1 MFSMLA
7 FVALQNVVAYSVNM
21 ADNIMLGTYSQ
32 AALSGA
38 ATVNQVF
45 FIIQQFAISFGNAL
59 VALAAQYWGQHRVK
73 PIRTLAGITLK
84 VGVAVS
90 VILILICGL
99 IPSGIIRIFTFDADI
114 VAEGTKYLLI
124 IMWTFLLYIITN
136 ILMAALRAVG
146 TVNISFYISIVSL
159 VVNVGINYVL
169 IFGKLGLPEMGIVGA
184 AIGTLVARILELII
198 VIVYLAKFDKKLHL
212 FRRVPGEV
220 VATSIDDD
228 YEVVA
233 ESSDTK
239 SIANNADSDD
249 PVSSIDTASDISTE
263 TDGNTVSKNAV
274 SQATNDAVS
283 SSEKKK
289 GDFALAWLFDNNKD
303 LWKDFLK
310 VYFPIF
316 CATVL
321 WGVSVPMQTAIL
333 GHMSADAIAANSVAT
348 TFYQYLKVIVVA
360 MSSTSAVMIGQSI
373 GRGDMVRI
381 KSDGRTLSVVDVVIG
396 LILGVLL
403 VVLKNPLLTL
413 YDLNPNA
420 LRLAGNLILIM
431 AVIMVGMS
439 YQMPVSFGIIQG
451 GGDAKFTMAMN
462 LISTWC
468 IVMPLSFM
476 AAYWWKWPVEWV
488 VVVVQ
493 SDQIFKCL
501 PTWLHFRKYTWMKKL
516 TR

>member
-1 MFSMLA
+1 MKESFFTKDKFFYKSMFSMLA
-7 FVALQNVVAYSVNM
+7 FVALQNIVAYSVNM

-59 VALAAQYWGQHRVK
+59 VALAAQYWGQNRVR
-73 PIRTLAGITLK
+73 PIRILTGITLK
-84 VGVAVS
+84 VGAAIS
-90 VILILICGL
+90 ILLILVCAL
-99 IPSGIIRIFTFDADI
+99 IPSGIVRIFTNDAAI
-114 VAEGTKYLLI
+114 ISEGTKYLLL

-169 IFGKLGLPEMGIVGA
+169 IFGKFGFPEMGIRGA
-184 AIGTLVARILELII
+184 AIGTLIARILELLI
-198 VIVYLAKFDKKLHL
+198 VLVFLAKFDKKLHL
-212 FRRVPGEV
+212 FRKVP
-220 VATSIDDD
+220 
-228 YEVVA
+228 
-233 ESSDTK
+233 K
-239 SIANNADSDD
+239 DSVDMEF
-249 PVSSIDTASDISTE
+249 SA
-263 TDGNTVSKNAV
+263 GNSAL
-274 SQATNDAVS
+274 SWLTN
-283 SSEKKK
+283 
-289 GDFALAWLFDNNKD
+289 NNKN
-303 LWKDFLK
+303 LWSDFLK

-321 WGVSVPMQTAIL
+321 WGISVPMQTAIL

-373 GRGDMVRI
+373 GRGDMKRI
-381 KSDGRTLSVVDVVIG
+381 KSDGRTLSVIDVVIG
-396 LILGVLL
+396 LILGILL
-403 VVLKNPLLTL
+403 VVLKNPLLSL

-420 LRLAGNLILIM
+420 MRLAGNLILIM

-476 AAYWWKWPVEWV
+476 AAFWWKWPVEWV

-501 PTWLHFRKYTWMKKL
+501 PTWLHFRKYKWMKKL
-516 TR
+516 TREG